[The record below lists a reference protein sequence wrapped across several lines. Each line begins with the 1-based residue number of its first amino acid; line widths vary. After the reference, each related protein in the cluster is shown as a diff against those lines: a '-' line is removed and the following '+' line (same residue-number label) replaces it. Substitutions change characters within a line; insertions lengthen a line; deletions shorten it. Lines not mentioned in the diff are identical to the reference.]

1 LELASE
7 VVAEVTTT
15 SADGQNAGQIDC
27 SESKLTARPDHQV
40 GLSSAQRSP
49 KNLLHLLLHQPL

>member
-15 SADGQNAGQIDC
+15 SADGQNAIIF
-27 SESKLTARPDHQV
+27 
-40 GLSSAQRSP
+40 LSDRRLAGKENAGKENERLYGKGISGTVR
-49 KNLLHLLLHQPL
+49 